1 MIQRIQTIWLLLA
14 AVAGFLTLNM
24 PFYSGSQAATNL
36 FVELTAKSDTLILIL
51 TVAVAVL
58 SLVTVF
64 LYKNRPLQMK
74 LTLVGIVLSIIT
86 LILYYSETRQFTQG
100 NFSLTA
106 VLSFLV
112 PVFLILAARGI
123 YKDNKLIKSLDRLR

>member
-14 AVAGFLTLNM
+14 AVSGFLTLNL
-24 PFYSGSQAATNL
+24 PFYSGSQESTNL
-36 FVELTAKSDTLILIL
+36 FLELTAKSDTLILIL

-58 SLVTVF
+58 ALVTIF

-74 LTLVGIVLSIIT
+74 LTLVGIVLSLIT
-86 LILYYSETRQFTQG
+86 LFRYFTETRQFAKG
-100 NFSLTA
+100 NYSLTA

-112 PVFLILAARGI
+112 PIFLILAARGI